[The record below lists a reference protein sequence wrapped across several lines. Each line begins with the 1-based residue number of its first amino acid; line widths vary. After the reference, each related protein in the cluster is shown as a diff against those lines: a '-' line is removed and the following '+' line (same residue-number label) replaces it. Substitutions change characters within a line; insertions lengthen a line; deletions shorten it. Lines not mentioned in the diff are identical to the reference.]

1 MEDGDAA
8 TILVVDDEA
17 DVREAFR
24 LYLESADHEVRTAAN
39 GGEAVVELDPEID
52 IILLDR
58 RMPGM
63 SGDEVLGHIEDWHA
77 DCRVAMVTAV
87 DPGPDILDLAFDDY
101 ITKPVSKDDLLS
113 VINRFERFDRYNE
126 LANEYR
132 AVARKYAVLKG
143 HENGS
148 QDDLPELEKL
158 EARQATLLQRINDI
172 VDEFDNEEVKEVFR
186 VSAPVND

>member
-1 MEDGDAA
+1 MTHDDAA

-17 DVREAFR
+17 DVRDAFK

-63 SGDEVLGHIEDWHA
+63 SGDEVLEHVEDWHA
-77 DCRVAMVTAV
+77 ECHVAMVTAV
-87 DPGPDILDLAFDDY
+87 DPGPDILDMAFDDY
-101 ITKPVSKDDLLS
+101 LTKPVLKEDLLS
-113 VINRFERFDRYNE
+113 IVDRFHRFDHYKE

-132 AVARKYAVLKG
+132 ALARKYAVLKSHVSG
-143 HENGS
+143 NEAEF
-148 QDDLPELEKL
+148 PELAEL
-158 EARQATLLQRINDI
+158 ESRQDELLSAINDL
-172 VDEFDNEEVKEVFR
+172 VDEFEDEEIKEVFQ
-186 VSAPVND
+186 VSTPVAE